1 MRRWIR
7 VFAASDAI
15 PDAAGL
21 AACLAGEALPAATE
35 APPWYRLELSR
46 PDGPSVVLERWLA
59 DEEGMRGELN
69 GWAGYLETF
78 APDSRAVVLM
88 ERTIQARQLI
98 TLQADDETD
107 GLRLA
112 RWLASLDGSFYHV
125 EGGGFFA
132 ADGTMLLAEP

>member
-7 VFAASDAI
+7 VFAASDAV

-21 AACLAGEALPAATE
+21 AARRAGEAPPAATD
-35 APPWYRLELSR
+35 APWYRLDLGG

-59 DEEGMRGELN
+59 DEEGVRAELN
-69 GWAGYLETF
+69 GWAGHLETF
-78 APDSRAVVLM
+78 APDRQAVALM

-98 TLQADDETD
+98 TLQADDEAA
-107 GLRLA
+107 GVRLA
-112 RWLASLDGSFYHV
+112 RSLASLTGGFYHV
-125 EGGGFFA
+125 EDVGFFA